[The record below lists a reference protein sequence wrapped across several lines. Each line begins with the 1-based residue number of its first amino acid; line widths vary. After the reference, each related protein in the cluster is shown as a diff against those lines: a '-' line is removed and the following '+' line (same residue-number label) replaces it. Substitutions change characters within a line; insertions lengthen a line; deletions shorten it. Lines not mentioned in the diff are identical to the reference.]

1 MNGVTDEDFA
11 NGFEDGAGFWT
22 WLARKC
28 EGPWGLL
35 WVPVSVILLLIA
47 LVVLFVF
54 GLLVTVWDWVA
65 GGGPHVTV
73 GDVSA
78 NATERAERAER
89 AESTERDEKTERA

>member
-1 MNGVTDEDFA
+1 MNKDFA

-47 LVVLFVF
+47 LVVLFVL
-54 GLLVTVWDWVA
+54 GLLVTLWDWIR
-65 GGGPHVTV
+65 
-73 GDVSA
+73 GDTSRWKRSGEWYC
-78 NATERAERAER
+78 ATERAERTESAEKAENTERSER
-89 AESTERDEKTERA
+89 A